1 MSNEIH
7 VSDYQLRHSQR
18 SEKSVPLSLED
29 LKLLPSKLEIA
40 SWFYDSSHNNL
51 IATFDILSEM
61 ENDIGKVAIK
71 INFAKKK
78 KLTNN
83 SIVTSG
89 VIEASTLKMKIYREM
104 KDEP

>member
-71 INFAKKK
+71 INFAKKEK
-78 KLTNN
+78 ANQQLYCNVWRN
-83 SIVTSG
+83 RSVYF
-89 VIEASTLKMKIYREM
+89 ENENLQRNER
-104 KDEP
+104 

>member
-1 MSNEIH
+1 
-7 VSDYQLRHSQR
+7 
-18 SEKSVPLSLED
+18 
-29 LKLLPSKLEIA
+29 
-40 SWFYDSSHNNL
+40 
-51 IATFDILSEM
+51 M
-61 ENDIGKVAIK
+61 ENDIGKGAIK